1 MTNEGT
7 LAILPGGDRQYA
19 VRLWHLCRAAHRW
32 RLDVRRATD
41 GACPRRCVQLFYL
54 QPPYLRRDPS
64 LEATVRTFI
73 RIQLRARSRQS
84 CWSLEGDRVA
94 LCRRDCLDPFR
105 VAREL
110 LRAEEP
116 GLRGQGGAVNPP

>member
-1 MTNEGT
+1 MANEAT

-41 GACPRRCVQLFYL
+41 GARPRRCVQLLHL
-54 QPPYLRRDPS
+54 QPPYLRGGRS
-64 LEATVRTFI
+64 IEATVRTFI
-73 RIQLRARSRQS
+73 RIQLRAGSRRSRCS
-84 CWSLEGDRVA
+84 VEGDRVA
-94 LCRRDCLDPFR
+94 LYRRDCVDPFR
-105 VAREL
+105 VAGEL

-116 GLRGQGGAVNPP
+116 GLRG